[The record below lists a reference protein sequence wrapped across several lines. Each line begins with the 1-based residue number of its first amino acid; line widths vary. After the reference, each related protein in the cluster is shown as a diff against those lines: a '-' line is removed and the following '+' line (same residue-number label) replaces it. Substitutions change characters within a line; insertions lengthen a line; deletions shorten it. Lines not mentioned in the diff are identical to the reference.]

1 MNKNVARFILQCQV
15 LTNGPG
21 QRRVAVGLGQLHL
34 APEIRDN
41 NTSPFQR
48 QISDDASFK
57 TNCVQEGK
65 ANISAC
71 CPIAGI
77 TYEGKCINAKCKCSM
92 SCQWVAHL
100 ILPMTVPSRGEKPL
114 KGW

>member
-1 MNKNVARFILQCQV
+1 MNKNVARFILQCKV

-21 QRRVAVGLGQLHL
+21 QRRVAVGLGQLHF

-41 NTSPFQR
+41 TSPFQR
-48 QISDDASFK
+48 HMPDDASFK

-65 ANISAC
+65 ANILAC
-71 CPIAGI
+71 GPIAGI

-92 SCQWVAHL
+92 YVMSVGRSFNFADDC
-100 ILPMTVPSRGEKPL
+100 TVPR
-114 KGW
+114 